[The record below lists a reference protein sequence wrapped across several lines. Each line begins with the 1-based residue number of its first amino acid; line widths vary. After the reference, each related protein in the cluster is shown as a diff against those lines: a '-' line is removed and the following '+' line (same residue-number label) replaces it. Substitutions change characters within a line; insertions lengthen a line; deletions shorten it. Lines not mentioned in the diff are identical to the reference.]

1 MADSQTRRALDPSE
15 ELMVEKML
23 RPWTRKKRLREP
35 PMATLPHRD
44 YAGRLMSPRVMADV
58 PRLLVCH
65 TSCHTTMNKVRAP
78 VNALGWARDGRRA
91 ITGNQSGEFTLW
103 NGLGFNFE
111 GLIAAHTQPVRSLAW
126 SRSGTT
132 LLSGDAKG
140 CIKYWE
146 STMTPVNEKEDTHG
160 GQAIRGLKF
169 APSDAK
175 FASAADDGTVRIWDW
190 ELFQEERVLAGHGW
204 DVKALDWHPS
214 YKLLASGSKDNQV
227 KLWDP
232 RQRSC
237 LATLYGHKHTVTAV
251 SFCPREFNWL
261 LTASR
266 DSSLKLYDLR
276 VFRDAET
283 YRGHNRE
290 VVSCCWHP
298 VSERIFASGA
308 FDGTVNHWLVGCE
321 DPLHSHKAHDQ
332 AVWAVEWH
340 PVGHVLATA
349 SNDHRVRFWCR
360 PRPGDDLQLQPA
372 QRAAVEKRAQEKGY
386 DLSAF
391 FGDTMG
397 GANQQQQQ
405 HDKKKDDPPRAAA
418 AAAESRGPPPPAK
431 NTLTGAPGGTGGTDK
446 ITPHHQAAA
455 ERQSNH
461 APDDDDLNLPPQK
474 ARPPPDQPR
483 DRPSR
488 FGRGPESGPPAGGG
502 FNESPP
508 SRQRFGTQRS
518 MMALTLPPQAHAP
531 LPPDDRTNDT
541 YRPPPT
547 Y

>member
-15 ELMVEKML
+15 ELMVEKLL
-23 RPWTRKKRLREP
+23 RPWARKKRLREP
-35 PMATLPHRD
+35 PMAMLPHRD
-44 YAGRLMSPRVMADV
+44 YMGRLMSPRMMADV
-58 PRLLVCH
+58 PRMLVCN
-65 TSCHTTMNKVRAP
+65 TACHVSLNKVRAP

-91 ITGNQSGEFTLW
+91 ITGNQNGEFTLW

-111 GLIAAHTQPVRSLAW
+111 GLIAAHTQPVRALAW

-140 CIKYWE
+140 TIKYWE
-146 STMTPVNEKEDTHG
+146 STMTPVNETEETHG

-190 ELFQEERVLAGHGW
+190 ERFQEERILAGHGW

-214 YKLLASGSKDNQV
+214 YKLIASGSKDNQV

-232 RQRSC
+232 RQRSS
-237 LATLYGHKHTVTAV
+237 LTTLYGHKHTVTAV
-251 SFCPREFNWL
+251 AFCPREFNWL

-266 DSSLKLYDLR
+266 DSTLKLYDLR
-276 VFRDAET
+276 VFKDAET
-283 YRGHNRE
+283 YKGHNRE

-308 FDGTVNHWLVGCE
+308 FDGTVNHWLVGCD

-332 AVWAVEWH
+332 AVWAIEWH

-360 PRPGDDLQLQPA
+360 PRPGDDLQLQPD
-372 QRAAVEKRAQEKGY
+372 QRKAVEARAQDKGI
-386 DLSAF
+386 DLSTYFADQPDVPEDDVVVPEPPAPPHD
-391 FGDTMG
+391 GNLPVSLPG
-397 GANQQQQQ
+397 GGTRRSMTPPPQQQQPQ
-405 HDKKKDDPPRAAA
+405 RGFDRPPPGGGFTDGPPTG
-418 AAAESRGPPPPAK
+418 GPPPQR
-431 NTLTGAPGGTGGTDK
+431 N
-446 ITPHHQAAA
+446 
-455 ERQSNH
+455 
-461 APDDDDLNLPPQK
+461 
-474 ARPPPDQPR
+474 
-483 DRPSR
+483 
-488 FGRGPESGPPAGGG
+488 
-502 FNESPP
+502 
-508 SRQRFGTQRS
+508 RFGTQRS
-518 MMALTLPPQAHAP
+518 MMAVTLPPQAHLP
-531 LPPDDRTNDT
+531 PPPDDRTEADT

>member
-35 PMATLPHRD
+35 PMAMLPHRD
-44 YAGRLMSPRVMADV
+44 YMGRMMCPRVMADV
-58 PRLLVCH
+58 PRTLVCN
-65 TSCHTTMNKVRAP
+65 TVCHASLNKVRAP

-91 ITGNQSGEFTLW
+91 ITGNQNGEFTLW

-111 GLIAAHTQPVRSLAW
+111 GLIAAHTQPVRALAW

-132 LLSGDAKG
+132 LLSGDGKG

-146 STMTPVNEKEDTHG
+146 STMTPVNEKEETHG

-175 FASAADDGTVRIWDW
+175 FASCADDGTVRVWDW
-190 ELFQEERVLAGHGW
+190 ETFTEERILAGHGW

-237 LATLYGHKHTVTAV
+237 LATLYGHKHTVTGVA
-251 SFCPREFNWL
+251 FCPQNFHWL

-276 VFRDAET
+276 VFKDAET

-332 AVWAVEWH
+332 AVWAVEYH

-360 PRPGDDLQLQPA
+360 PRPGDDIQLQPHQQQLVEA
-372 QRAAVEKRAQEKGY
+372 RAKDRNI
-386 DLSAF
+386 DLTAF
-391 FGDTMG
+391 FTQSTTEDNNAGEQDSSSI
-397 GANQQQQQ
+397 NKPQQQ
-405 HDKKKDDPPRAAA
+405 PPPNGP
-418 AAAESRGPPPPAK
+418 SPPPPPIMAPPPPIMAPMAAPSSSRDQQDRL
-431 NTLTGAPGGTGGTDK
+431 NVGLTPYDSAYGPAP
-446 ITPHHQAAA
+446 
-455 ERQSNH
+455 
-461 APDDDDLNLPPQK
+461 PPRFDG
-474 ARPPPDQPR
+474 RPPP
-483 DRPSR
+483 PSV
-488 FGRGPESGPPAGGG
+488 FTEEPLPPPQARHR
-502 FNESPP
+502 S
-508 SRQRFGTQRS
+508 QRS
-518 MMALTLPPQAHAP
+518 MMAVTLPPQALAP
-531 LPPDDRTNDT
+531 LPPDDRTEDT